1 MSYATPKQRVVWAVV
16 GAARHIFSR
25 SQHSDFNVQI
35 IKLEKAVLEEVID
48 EAHRQGLKATVHT
61 VDEEAV
67 IEALEA
73 GADGLEHGVVEHKLK
88 DDRVVGANSKGEP
101 KATADAISEQ
111 LKIQIPVAAME
122 KDSWLMPN
130 LQNNNSG
137 LFGGDSREF
146 QLRLRNG
153 TAADGSSRA
162 VQIVT

>member
-1 MSYATPKQRVVWAVV
+1 MGGCKHSPPYFFKV
-16 GAARHIFSR
+16 AAPGL
-25 SQHSDFNVQI
+25 NVQVL
-35 IKLEKAVLEEVID
+35 KLEKAVLEAVID

-111 LKIQIPVAAME
+111 LKIRFQ
-122 KDSWLMPN
+122 S
-130 LQNNNSG
+130 LQWRRIRG
-137 LFGGDSREF
+137 
-146 QLRLRNG
+146 
-153 TAADGSSRA
+153 
-162 VQIVT
+162 